1 MTRNHARRLCVLA
14 CSAWASFA
22 WAGDG
27 PVVSDAWARATPPS
41 VDVGAAYMV
50 IQGGTKADKLLGG
63 SSDRAAMVHLH
74 AVETKDGVA
83 KMHAIES
90 LEIPAGQ
97 RVTLAPNS
105 THLMLM
111 GLPSPLVAGQTF
123 LVTLQFAKSEPQV
136 VTVTVRLATAGADA
150 DAASQHK
157 H

>member
-1 MTRNHARRLCVLA
+1 MTRNHARRLCALA
-14 CSAWASFA
+14 FSTWTGLA
-22 WAGDG
+22 WAGDA
-27 PVVSDAWARATPPS
+27 PAVSDAWARATPPGT
-41 VDVGAAYMV
+41 DVGAAYMV
-50 IQGGTKADKLLGG
+50 IQGGAKPDKLLGG

-74 AVETKDGVA
+74 AVETKDGMA

-97 RVTLAPNS
+97 RVMLAPNS

-123 LVTLQFAKSEPQV
+123 LITLQFARSEPQV
-136 VTVTVRLATAGADA
+136 VTVTVRPATADN

>member
-1 MTRNHARRLCVLA
+1 MTRHHARRLCVLA
-14 CSAWASFA
+14 CSAWASLA
-22 WAGDG
+22 SAGDA

-50 IQGGTKADKLLGG
+50 IQGGATADKLLGG

-74 AVETKDGVA
+74 AVETKDGMS

-111 GLPSPLVAGQTF
+111 GLSSPLVAGQTF
-123 LVTLQFAKSEPQV
+123 RVTLQFAKSEPQV
-136 VTVTVRLATAGADA
+136 VTVTVRPATAGG

>member
-14 CSAWASFA
+14 CSAWASLA
-22 WAGDG
+22 WAGDA
-27 PVVSDAWARATPPS
+27 PVVSDAWARATPPGT
-41 VDVGAAYMV
+41 DVGAAYMV
-50 IQGGTKADKLLGG
+50 IQGGAKADKLLGG
-63 SSDRAAMVHLH
+63 TSDRAAMVHLH
-74 AVETKDGVA
+74 AVEQKDGMA

-123 LVTLQFAKSEPQV
+123 LVTLQFAKSERQV
-136 VTVTVRLATAGADA
+136 VTVTVRPATAGSDP
-150 DAASQHK
+150 DASQQK

>member
-1 MTRNHARRLCVLA
+1 MTRNHAHRLCVLA
-14 CSAWASFA
+14 CSAWTSLA
-22 WAGDG
+22 WAGDA

-83 KMHAIES
+83 KMRAIES

-111 GLPSPLVAGQTF
+111 GLPSPLIAGQTF

-136 VTVTVRLATAGADA
+136 VTVTVRPATAGADA
-150 DAASQHK
+150 DAASLHK